1 MTKKKKPETD
11 RAAINRLKKSM
22 VGLHNKELQAMA
34 PHLPGAMRIITY
46 GFSVLDSAAKVKAPR
61 GIKIKEL
68 KLTAANKEL
77 KLTAANPK
85 AIADLV
91 CANWILGIVKKFIK
105 AEQGSNC

>member
-68 KLTAANKEL
+68 KLTAAN
-77 KLTAANPK
+77 PK